1 MDFFSL
7 LREHARLRTEAP
19 AVSSPRRSMTYRK
32 LWSRIE
38 RATARLQCEWGV
50 AQGDTLAY
58 LGKSHPDALVLYF
71 SAARCGACLL
81 PLSPDLSDID
91 RTRFIEKFR
100 ARLLIVDDDLHATLT
115 SPAHSLSSLIA
126 TRCPQ
131 QPKEVVE
138 DMCRPTL
145 LCSSPEHPPGLHA
158 FSLAE
163 LRNQRE
169 TQADAQSL
177 SEGRI
182 ETLFERETFSLAVLP
197 SLQNGACL
205 ILP

>member
-50 AQGDTLAY
+50 ARGDTLAY
-58 LGKSHPDALVLYF
+58 LGHSHPDALVLYF

-81 PLSPDLSDID
+81 PLSPDLPDRD

-100 ARLLIVDDDLHATLT
+100 AQLLIVDDDLHATLT

-131 QPKEVVE
+131 EPKDVVE
-138 DMCRPTL
+138 DMCRPSL
-145 LCSSPEHPPGLHA
+145 LCSSSEHPPGLQA
-158 FSLAE
+158 FSLVE
-163 LRNQRE
+163 LQNQRE
-169 TQADAQSL
+169 KRDGAQPL
-177 SEGRI
+177 AGCRI
-182 ETLFERETFSLAVLP
+182 EMLFERETFSLTVLP
-197 SLQNGACL
+197 SLQNGTCL